1 MQTMLLLTL
10 LLPALAVPIVYLTGR
25 KSSKAA
31 VILLALIAIV
41 DIMLLSITVP
51 IILDP
56 ATGHKYVESYY
67 WIPVLNSS
75 FTLFVDGVSL
85 SMAIIT
91 LILILTV
98 ALFSLKKSMK

>member
-1 MQTMLLLTL
+1 MQNMLLLTL
-10 LLPALAVPIVYLTGR
+10 LLPALAIPVVYVTGR
-25 KSSKAA
+25 KSSKVAA
-31 VILLALIAIV
+31 ILVVLIAISG
-41 DIMLLSITVP
+41 IMLLSATVP

-91 LILILTV
+91 
-98 ALFSLKKSMK
+98 